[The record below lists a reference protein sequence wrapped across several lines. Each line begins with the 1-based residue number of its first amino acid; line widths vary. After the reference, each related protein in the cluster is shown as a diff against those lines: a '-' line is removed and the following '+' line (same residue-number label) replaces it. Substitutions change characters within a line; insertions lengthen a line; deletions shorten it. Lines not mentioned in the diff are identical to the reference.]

1 MIKTI
6 QLDNRAA
13 WLEHRRKYIGGSD
26 AAAALGLS
34 PWRTNVELWEEK
46 TGRRVAP
53 DISDN
58 AAVKYGTEAEPFL
71 RGLYALDNPQYKVD
85 YIENNSIINDKYPF
99 CAASVDGFLT
109 EIETGRRGV
118 LELKT
123 SNIVQSMQKEKWRG
137 RVPIQYFTQCLFY
150 MEILEAD
157 FCELH
162 AQLRFDY
169 SGDIVFQRRTYHMER
184 AEVQDDI
191 EYLFKGIKKFYGYIV
206 RDEKPPLILPEI

>member
-1 MIKTI
+1 MVNIYK
-6 QLDNRAA
+6 LESREE
-13 WLEHRRKYIGGSD
+13 WLEHRRKYLGGSD

-85 YIENNSIINDKYPF
+85 YIENNSIVNDRYPF
-99 CAASVDGFLT
+99 CAASVDGLLT

-118 LELKT
+118 LEIKT
-123 SNIVQSMQKEKWRG
+123 SNIVQSMQKEKWRDK
-137 RVPIQYFTQCLFY
+137 VPIQYYTQVLMY
-150 MEILEAD
+150 MGVLEAA
-157 FCELH
+157 FCELS

-169 SGDIVFQRRTYHMER
+169 GGEIVFQRRTYHIER
-184 AEVQDDI
+184 ADVESDI
-191 EYLFKGIKKFYGYIV
+191 EYLFDRLKKFYGYIL
-206 RDEKPPLILPEI
+206 RDECPPLILPEI